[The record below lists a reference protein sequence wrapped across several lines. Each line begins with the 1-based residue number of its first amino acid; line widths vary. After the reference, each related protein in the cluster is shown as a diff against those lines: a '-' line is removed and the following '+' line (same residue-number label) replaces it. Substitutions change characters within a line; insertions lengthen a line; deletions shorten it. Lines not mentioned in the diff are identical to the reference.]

1 MRKLTIKTE
10 MQGFAE
16 YLYEQGYAASTIQ
29 QYVYDAKQYSVGAA
43 SKHYKRFQQ
52 LERAKKG
59 KKTYKVVVRVVQDY
73 TLELEA
79 ESLEQATI
87 SCKLGCRG
95 AAQENGSE
103 LVSVESVY
111 AREL

>member
-1 MRKLTIKTE
+1 MRALTIKTE
-10 MQGFAE
+10 MKGFAE
-16 YLYEQGYAASTIQ
+16 YLHDQGYAASTIQ
-29 QYVYDAKQYSVGAA
+29 QYIYDAKQYSVGSA

-87 SCKLGCRG
+87 SCKLGCR
-95 AAQENGSE
+95 AAAKENGSE
-103 LVSVESVY
+103 LVSVESIY